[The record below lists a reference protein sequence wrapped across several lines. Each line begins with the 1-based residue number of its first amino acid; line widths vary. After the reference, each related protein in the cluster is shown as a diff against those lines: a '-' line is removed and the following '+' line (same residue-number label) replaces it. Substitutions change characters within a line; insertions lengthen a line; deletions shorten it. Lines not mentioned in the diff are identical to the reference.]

1 MTKAKPVQPDRSAEN
16 RIAKRA
22 AEKATD
28 SMREKILVALLGFV
42 LTGVIGTA
50 LTTWIQQRGWSWQ
63 NRVAKIDKD
72 TENAIV
78 TYKSASELIN
88 ARWHATYR
96 MVRALERGSEGEEWK
111 AAKDGFDAADRDWSL
126 RYTNVAREIEFY
138 IDTPFGV
145 EGSAT
150 LGKVW
155 LLGCADFALDSTA
168 QNAISTQSGRVVLEV
183 LNHCHGRMKDELEV
197 LIDKRTIAP
206 SAERKA
212 LTDLSYRRL
221 DHLYKTNEAL
231 RCVIFGRA
239 LTIRQSIESQSYW
252 ETFFGIGQ
260 LTYKLGQKNNTCA

>member
-1 MTKAKPVQPDRSAEN
+1 MTKAKPAAPDRSAEN

-72 TENAIV
+72 TENAIT
-78 TYKSASELIN
+78 TYRSASELIN

-96 MVRALERGSEGEEWK
+96 MVRAIERSSEGEEWK
-111 AAKDGFDAADRDWSL
+111 AAKDAFDAADRDWAL

-145 EGSAT
+145 EGAGT

-155 LLGCADFALDSTA
+155 QLSCADFALNNSSQD
-168 QNAISTQSGRVVLEV
+168 AIGSQSARVVLEII
-183 LNHCHGRMKDELEV
+183 NHCHGRMKDELDGM
-197 LIDKRTIAP
+197 IDKRATAP
-206 SAERKA
+206 VVEKKA
-212 LTDLSYRRL
+212 LTDLSFRRL

-239 LTIRQSIESQSYW
+239 LSIRRSIAAESYW

-260 LTYKLGQKNNTCA
+260 INYKLSEKASNCS